1 MESSI
6 KYLIRGY
13 LTLHI
18 KGSDFMQ
25 TNVRTNRLAGE
36 ASPYLLQH
44 ASNPVDWYPWGD
56 EAFERAKAEDKPILI
71 SIGYST
77 CHWCHVMAHESFE
90 DEKVAEILNKDFI
103 AIKVDR
109 EERPDIDHVYM
120 TYCQEIT
127 GRGGWPLN
135 LILRPDGKPFFASTY
150 IPKEDKNGMKGFKR
164 LLQESLDVYQNQR
177 EKIDTYC
184 EEVHR
189 GATHL
194 QSADTGPVV
203 NRSTSI
209 RNVLDAL
216 MDNYDKEYGGFSKAP
231 KFPMPHYVLAALYA
245 SEAFD
250 VPRVRNAAEN
260 TLMMMRQGGIYDQ
273 IGYGF
278 MRYATDEKWIIPHF
292 EKMLYDNAL
301 LIFTYTEAYRLTGRI
316 GYAETAHELIQFL
329 NEEMLA
335 PDGGFY
341 AAQDADTEGHE
352 GHYYL
357 WTPEQIKSVVGE
369 GLAGAVSGMIGI
381 MGTPNF
387 QGKWIPNRIEYSGK
401 MDDELWKTVR
411 KDLYKNRLER
421 VRPSVD
427 KKVLT
432 GWNGLMVAALARS
445 GAILK
450 EDEYIRQA
458 MKILDR
464 IGGNDDPGDMLRGFI
479 GNKHLGPAYF
489 EDYAYVIWGLIE
501 LFKATKMPVF
511 SLQAK
516 SLARYCERTFKLPE
530 GGYAM
535 TGDRHEELVLRPVQ
549 LNDQAMP
556 SGNGIHLWN
565 LLRLSTMG
573 EDQMLT
579 QAATEHEKFMR
590 MESAVRPLST
600 ASSIIGLLRTGRLQ

>member
-1 MESSI
+1 
-6 KYLIRGY
+6 
-13 LTLHI
+13 
-18 KGSDFMQ
+18 MQ
-25 TNVRTNRLAGE
+25 TSGKTNRLINE

-44 ASNPVDWYPWGD
+44 AKNPVDWYPWGQ
-56 EAFERAKAEDKPILI
+56 EAFERAKAENKPILI

-77 CHWCHVMAHESFE
+77 CHWCHVMAHESF
-90 DEKVAEILNKDFI
+90 DDQATAEILNKDFI
-103 AIKVDR
+103 SIKVDR

-127 GRGGWPLN
+127 GSGGWPLN
-135 LILRPDGKPFFASTY
+135 LILRPDGKPFFAATY
-150 IPKEDKNGMKGFKR
+150 IPKEDRDGMKGFKR
-164 LLQESLDVYQNQR
+164 LLNEAKDIFDNQK
-177 EKIDTYC
+177 EKVDAFC
-184 EEVHR
+184 DEVHK
-189 GATHL
+189 GASRL
-194 QSADTGPVV
+194 QAADAGPVV

-209 RNVLDAL
+209 RNVLDAI
-216 MDNYDKEYGGFSKAP
+216 MDNYDQEYGGFSNAP
-231 KFPMPHYVLAALYA
+231 KFPMSHYVLASLYA

-273 IGYGF
+273 IGFGF
-278 MRYATDEKWIIPHF
+278 MRYSTDEKWIVPHF

-316 GYAETAHELIQFL
+316 GYAETAHELIQYL
-329 NEEMLA
+329 NEELLA

-341 AAQDADTEGHE
+341 AAQDADTEGYE

-357 WTPEQIKSVVGE
+357 WTPEQVQSVVGE

-381 MGTPNF
+381 MGKPNF
-387 QGKWIPNRIEYSGK
+387 EGKWIPNRIECSGK
-401 MDDELWKTVR
+401 MDEDLWKDVR
-411 KDLYKNRLER
+411 KDLYARRLER
-421 VRPSVD
+421 VRPSID
-427 KKVLT
+427 KKILT
-432 GWNGLMVAALARS
+432 GWNGLVVAALARS

-458 MKILDR
+458 MGILER
-464 IGGNDDPGDMLRGFI
+464 IGGNDDPDKMLRGFI
-479 GNKHLGPAYF
+479 GDKHLGPAYF
-489 EDYAYVIWGLIE
+489 EDYSYVIWGLIE

-516 SLARYCERTFKLPE
+516 SLARYCERTFKLAE

-549 LNDQAMP
+549 LNDQAVP

-579 QAATEHEKFMR
+579 HAATEHESFMR
-590 MESAVRPLST
+590 MESAIRPLAS